1 MKRDAIDSCSPKYS
15 TRDSKKDQHLQL
27 NCSGSGVE
35 STCTSRVIARRSDHG
50 DFRVTKVNQVHSC
63 QEAGGDEAEWEGID
77 SNRKQGGLDDEE
89 QDHFEGTGD
98 YDDCDVRV
106 KQSRSDSEDEWKG
119 SVAGSESEES
129 TSTGS
134 EDSDSSTS
142 SDSSNTL
149 KKAKGDRKKDEGKKS
164 TASTRFPPARNLRN
178 EIAELVVVSHLT
190 LFLISTHQSDVLLLC
205 SVQSVSPHR
214 LNLSPSLLIDS
225 SQLFTPLLS
234 RTVSLSIA
242 GKTTRQPYN

>member
-1 MKRDAIDSCSPKYS
+1 M
-15 TRDSKKDQHLQL
+15 
-27 NCSGSGVE
+27 
-35 STCTSRVIARRSDHG
+35 
-50 DFRVTKVNQVHSC
+50 NQVHSC
-63 QEAGGDEAEWEGID
+63 QETRGGEAEWEGIE
-77 SNRKQGGLDDEE
+77 SNRKQSRLDDEE
-89 QDHFEGTGD
+89 QDNFEETTE

-106 KQSRSDSEDEWKG
+106 RQSRSDSEDEWKG
-119 SVAGSESEES
+119 DVAGSESEES